1 MKLKFIFA
9 SALFAAAAIP
19 SMAQTH
25 VEGEEYYKADQIAN
39 AKELLNRNMNNAGT
53 DKAVSNYYLGLIA
66 LEEGNKSEAQ
76 NYFNAGVSAN
86 PEYAYNYIGLG
97 YIDLLNGD
105 KSAAEK
111 QFKEAENREKKS
123 PSLNIAIARAY
134 YGADPAVYA
143 KEIEKRIEKARKAD
157 MKNADIYLFE
167 GDRKKDVKDFGGA
180 AGQYEMAANYDP
192 NATEAYVKYANLFTM
207 VNPQYAIDMLNKLL
221 SVNPSSALAQR
232 ELANAYYNAE
242 KFTEAANEYG
252 KYVKNPNHFKQDE
265 DRYAF
270 LLFYGG
276 DYQKG
281 YDYSTA
287 LLQANPSNFTAQR
300 YQFMN
305 AAQIK
310 DMQDKLLPM
319 AEALMTA
326 KKSNPDN
333 KFAPIDYI
341 LIASEFNNA
350 KRPQEAEQVLK
361 EAIQE
366 MPDNREFYK
375 QLAMTYVEENNL
387 SKASEAYEGYIKNSE
402 KPGYN
407 DFIQQATFAFYAG
420 VENKAN
426 DPATAEKYYAM
437 AQDYAN
443 KAAEILPDN
452 YKPKKFEG
460 DIAMQKATEEN
471 VASVAVPYYT
481 EAIKLLEASKDP
493 SRYAA
498 DAKLMY
504 NYMGNYYLDQKDVEN
519 AKVYF
524 NKYLELDPNNEQY
537 RKFVE
542 GLK

>member
-192 NATEAYVKYANLFTM
+192 NAT
-207 VNPQYAIDMLNKLL
+207 
-221 SVNPSSALAQR
+221 
-232 ELANAYYNAE
+232 
-242 KFTEAANEYG
+242 
-252 KYVKNPNHFKQDE
+252 
-265 DRYAF
+265 
-270 LLFYGG
+270 
-276 DYQKG
+276 
-281 YDYSTA
+281 
-287 LLQANPSNFTAQR
+287 
-300 YQFMN
+300 
-305 AAQIK
+305 
-310 DMQDKLLPM
+310 
-319 AEALMTA
+319 
-326 KKSNPDN
+326 
-333 KFAPIDYI
+333 
-341 LIASEFNNA
+341 
-350 KRPQEAEQVLK
+350 
-361 EAIQE
+361 
-366 MPDNREFYK
+366 
-375 QLAMTYVEENNL
+375 
-387 SKASEAYEGYIKNSE
+387 
-402 KPGYN
+402 
-407 DFIQQATFAFYAG
+407 
-420 VENKAN
+420 
-426 DPATAEKYYAM
+426 
-437 AQDYAN
+437 
-443 KAAEILPDN
+443 
-452 YKPKKFEG
+452 
-460 DIAMQKATEEN
+460 
-471 VASVAVPYYT
+471 
-481 EAIKLLEASKDP
+481 
-493 SRYAA
+493 
-498 DAKLMY
+498 
-504 NYMGNYYLDQKDVEN
+504 
-519 AKVYF
+519 
-524 NKYLELDPNNEQY
+524 
-537 RKFVE
+537 
-542 GLK
+542 